1 MEKPVVAIVGR
12 PNVGK
17 STLFNRIIGER
28 RSIVEDT
35 PNVTRDRLYQEA
47 KWLGNPFLV
56 VDTGGIKFDDD
67 IDLKDKMNYQTKIAI
82 EEADVI
88 LFVVDVREGLTNDDR
103 EVADHLRESDKPDI
117 VTANKAENNERA
129 EMDKYEFYEL
139 GYDDVQLV
147 SAQHGL
153 RTGDLLD
160 KVLNYFPEI
169 ETDPYDDEQTKF
181 SVIGRPNVGKS
192 SLVNKIL
199 GEDRVVVSDISGTTR
214 DAIDTPFSHDED
226 EYVIIDTAGI
236 RKKGKVV
243 PGIEKYSVIRALN
256 AIDRCD
262 VALVVI
268 DADEGITHQDKK
280 VAGYAHEEGKGVVVV
295 FNKWDLVQKD
305 GRTMD
310 RYLEGL
316 RHELGFLNY
325 APVTFVSALT
335 GQRVLEILDIIDY
348 VADQCVKRVKTKVL
362 NNVIEEAV
370 AMNQPPSNKQ
380 GKRLNVF
387 YGTQASVKPPLFIFF
402 VNDKDLVH
410 FSYKRYL
417 ENELRDAF
425 GFEGTPM
432 RLKFKNR

>member
-35 PNVTRDRLYQEA
+35 PNLTRDRLYEETQ
-47 KWLGNPFLV
+47 WLGRPFLV
-56 VDTGGIKFDDD
+56 VDTGGIKFDEDTK
-67 IDLKDKMNYQTKIAI
+67 LKDEMHYQTKIAI
-82 EEADVI
+82 DEADVI
-88 LFVVDVREGLTNDDR
+88 LFVVDVRDGLTNDDR
-103 EVADHLRESDKPDI
+103 EIANYLRQSDKPI
-117 VTANKAENNERA
+117 ILTANKAENTEQA

-160 KVLNYFPEI
+160 KVISYFPNLEA
-169 ETDPYDDEQTKF
+169 DPYEENRTKF

-192 SLVNKIL
+192 SLVNRIL

-214 DAIDTPFSHDED
+214 DAIDTPFKHDD
-226 EYVIIDTAGI
+226 KKYVIIDTAGI
-236 RKKGKVV
+236 RKKGKVI
-243 PGIEKYSVIRALN
+243 PGVEKYSVIRALK
-256 AIDRCD
+256 AVDRSD
-262 VALVVI
+262 VSLVVI
-268 DADEGITHQDKK
+268 DADEGLTHQDKK

-295 FNKWDLVQKD
+295 FNKWDLVEKD
-305 GRTMD
+305 NKTMD

-316 RHELGFLNY
+316 RQELGFLSY

-335 GQRVLEILDIIDY
+335 GKRVLEILNIVDY
-348 VADQCVKRVKTKVL
+348 VADQCAKRVETKVL

-370 AMNQPPSNKQ
+370 AMNQPPANKQ
-380 GKRLNVF
+380 GKRLKI
-387 YGTQASVKPPLFIFF
+387 YYATQPSVKPPLFIFF
-402 VNDKDLVH
+402 VNDRDLIH

-417 ENELRDAF
+417 ENEIRDAF
-425 GFEGTPM
+425 GFEGTPI

>member
-28 RSIVEDT
+28 RSIVDDT
-35 PNVTRDRLYQEA
+35 SGVTRDRLYEEA
-47 KWLGNPFLV
+47 EWLGRSFLL
-56 VDTGGIKFDDD
+56 VDTGGIEFDEETK
-67 IDLKDKMNYQTKIAI
+67 LKDKMHYQTEIAI

-88 LFVVDVREGLTNDDR
+88 LFVVDIREGLTNDDR
-103 EVADHLRESDKPDI
+103 EIANYLRKSKKPVI
-117 VTANKAENNERA
+117 LTANKAENNEQD
-129 EMDKYEFYEL
+129 EIEKYEFYEL
-139 GYDDVQLV
+139 GFEELQLV

-160 KVLNYFPEI
+160 KVINHFPDAES
-169 ETDPYDDEQTKF
+169 DPYDENKTKF

-192 SLVNKIL
+192 SLVNRIL

-214 DAIDTPFSHDED
+214 DAIDTPFSDGEN

-243 PGIEKYSVIRALN
+243 PGVEKYSVIRALK
-256 AIDRCD
+256 AIDRSD
-262 VALVVI
+262 VSLIVI

-280 VAGYAHEEGKGVVVV
+280 VAGYAHEEGRGVIVV
-295 FNKWDLVQKD
+295 FNKWDLVEKD
-305 GRTMD
+305 NKTMD
-310 RYLEGL
+310 RYIEGL
-316 RHELGFLNY
+316 RYELGFLNY

-348 VADQCVKRVKTKVL
+348 VADQCAKRVKTKVL

-380 GKRLNVF
+380 GKRLKI
-387 YGTQASVKPPLFIFF
+387 YYATQASVKPPLFIFF
-402 VNDKDLVH
+402 VNDKELIH

-417 ENELRDAF
+417 ENELREAF
-425 GFEGTPM
+425 GFEGTPI